1 LENKHF
7 FEDGLLISPDL
18 NPSYA
23 LFCEES
29 NSRLLLLEHIQE
41 ARERHSLAIL
51 TPEQITT
58 LEPLW
63 LLSDYLHQQ
72 CVRFPHWL
80 DDLLV
85 LKALPEKP
93 CQEALIAGEGFFSC
107 EAQACPKEESETL
120 DEAAFLKRLRLYR
133 HWWMVRLIALDIQQR
148 LSLTALTYRLS
159 CLADACVNA
168 SLKWT
173 EQHYLSL
180 YGQALD
186 SKGLPQS
193 MIVIGM
199 GKLGGYELNLSSDI
213 DLIFAFREHGDT
225 QGGKKSLSHQ
235 EYFTKLGQKLI
246 QHLDQVTANGFVFRV
261 DMRLRPFGQSGALVL
276 NMDSLENYY
285 QDQGRDWE
293 RYAMI
298 KARVMSGSE
307 LDIRE
312 FEALR
317 KPFVYRKYLD
327 FGAIGAL
334 RDLKQMIAK
343 EVRRK
348 GIEHNIKLG
357 EGGIREVEFI
367 AQALQILHG
376 GRDQGLQTP
385 SLLKVLPYLAQQ
397 DYLSVDEVETLQDA
411 YLLLRRTEHA
421 LQAVNDEQTQL
432 LPKDDTAR
440 LRIALLVGFPSWQAL
455 DERLWEMRKKVHACF
470 VALIDDGEE
479 SSKEVKHQETWRLL
493 IKHSEDR
500 EAILDAIEQIAWQD
514 QEVVITR
521 ITQLLSSRTVVF
533 MQPIGHERLAVF
545 LAAFMSQLSDEVN
558 PDLVLE
564 RVFPILE
571 AVLRRTAYLV
581 LLCENQTALTHLI
594 RLCRESVWF
603 TQEIST
609 TPALLDELLDAN
621 TLFSPPD
628 KTMLVEEL
636 QQVLLRLPEEDEEA
650 QMDALRRFRRSII
663 LRIAACDITEILP
676 VMKVSDHL
684 TWLAE
689 VLLEQVLQQSWYGLT
704 KKHGFPVS
712 QGEAAHSPQL
722 AIIGYGKSGGWELGY
737 DSDLDLVFI
746 HGAQSTGSTNGER
759 SVDNLTF
766 YTRLG
771 QRLIHMIT
779 SFTAAGRLYE
789 VDMRLRPSGNS
800 GLLVSTLDA
809 FREYQQK
816 EAWVW
821 EHQALTRSRGLAG
834 DATLLGQF
842 EDCRKAVIASSR
854 DRKEL
859 KSEVIKMREKMRAHL
874 DTGGKEKGFDL
885 KQGAG
890 GIIDIEFM
898 VQYLVL
904 AWSNKHPELM
914 RFSDNIRQLEA
925 AISVGLLD
933 ADKAEKMIDTYKLYR
948 ARTHR
953 LTLQQQGRVVQD
965 DTFVSNQSLMSQ
977 YWDAFVTDDT
987 I

>member
-1 LENKHF
+1 VTPPH
-7 FEDGLLISPDL
+7 L
-18 NPSYA
+18 NPNYA
-23 LFCEES
+23 IFCEQS
-29 NSRLLLLEHIQE
+29 SSRALLLEHVQD
-41 ARERHSLAIL
+41 ARERHGLDSLNQ
-51 TPEQITT
+51 EQIDI

-63 LLSDYLHQQ
+63 ILSDYLHQQ
-72 CVRFPHWL
+72 FTRFPHWL
-80 DDLLV
+80 DDLLA
-85 LKALPEKP
+85 LKKLPEKP
-93 CQEALIAGEGFFSC
+93 SKEALMAGEAFFSC
-107 EAQACPKEESETL
+107 EASACQTESLEPL
-120 DEAAFLKRLRLYR
+120 DEAGFIKRLRLYR
-133 HWWMVRLIALDIQQR
+133 QWWMVRLIALDIQQR
-148 LSLTALTYRLS
+148 LSLTELTSRLS
-159 CLADACVNA
+159 ALADACVNA
-168 SLKWT
+168 SLQWT
-173 EQHYLSL
+173 TQHYLAL

-186 SKGLPQS
+186 SKGLPQL

-199 GKLGGYELNLSSDI
+199 GKLGGNELNLSSDI

-246 QHLDQVTANGFVFRV
+246 QHLDQVNADGFVFRV

-298 KARVMSGSE
+298 KARVMSGNA
-307 LDIRE
+307 LDVRE

-385 SLLKVLPYLAQQ
+385 ALLKVLPYLAQQ
-397 DYLSVDEVETLQDA
+397 DYLPVEEMDQLREA

-432 LPKDDTAR
+432 LPEDDRAR
-440 LRIALLVGFPSWQAL
+440 TRIALIVGFPSWEAL
-455 DERLWEMRKKVHACF
+455 DKRLWEVRKNVHRSF
-470 VALIDDGEE
+470 VALIDDGHE
-479 SSKEVKHQETWRLL
+479 STEEVKNQETWRLL
-493 IKHSEDR
+493 IKHPEDR
-500 EAILDAIEQIAWQD
+500 EAIQDAIELISWQD
-514 QEVVITR
+514 QEASISR
-521 ITQLLSSRTVVF
+521 ISQLLSSRTVVF

-545 LAAFMSQLSDEVN
+545 LAALISKLTDEAN

-603 TQEIST
+603 TEAIST

-628 KTMLVEEL
+628 KTMLAEEL
-636 QQVLLRLPEEDEEA
+636 QQILLRLPEDDEEA
-650 QMDALRRFRRSII
+650 QMDAMRRFRRSII

-689 VLLEQVLQQSWYGLT
+689 VLLDQVLQQSWQYLT

-712 QGEAAHSPQL
+712 QGEVAFTPQL

-746 HGAQSTGSTNGER
+746 HDAQANGSTDGDR
-759 SVDNLTF
+759 SIDNLTF

-800 GLLVSTLDA
+800 GLLVSSLEA
-809 FREYQQK
+809 FKDYQQK

-834 DATLLGQF
+834 EPNLLAKF
-842 EDCRKAVIASSR
+842 EECRKEIIASAR
-854 DRKEL
+854 DRNEL
-859 KSEVIKMREKMRAHL
+859 KAEVIKMREKMRAHL
-874 DTGGKEKGFDL
+874 DTGGKEQGFDL

-898 VQYLVL
+898 VQYMVL
-904 AWSNKHPELM
+904 AWSCKYPELM
-914 RFSDNIRQLEA
+914 RFSDNVRQLEA
-925 AISVGLLD
+925 AALVGLIG
-933 ADKAEKMIDTYKLYR
+933 AEQAEKMTDTYTLYR
-948 ARTHR
+948 SLTHR
-953 LTLQQQGRVVQD
+953 LSLQQQGRVVQKD
-965 DTFVSNQSLMSQ
+965 MLVDNQNLVSQ
-977 YWDAFVTDDT
+977 YWDSFVNDDK

>member
-1 LENKHF
+1 MTPPN
-7 FEDGLLISPDL
+7 L
-18 NPSYA
+18 NPSYT
-23 LFCEES
+23 LFCEQS
-29 NSRLLLLEHIQE
+29 KQRSLLLEQVQE
-41 ARERHSLAIL
+41 ARQRQSLDRL
-51 TPEQITT
+51 HNNQITQ

-63 LLSDYLHQQ
+63 VLSDYLHHQFI
-72 CVRFPHWL
+72 RFPHWL
-80 DDLLV
+80 DDVLV
-85 LKALPEKP
+85 LDSLPERPSK
-93 CQEALIAGEGFFSC
+93 EALMSGEAFFSH
-107 EAQACPKEESETL
+107 ESAACQHIPQEHM
-120 DEAAFLKRLRLYR
+120 DEASFVKRLRLYR
-133 HWWMVRLIALDIQQR
+133 QWWMVRLIALDIQQR
-148 LSLTALTYRLS
+148 LSLTELTHRLS
-159 CLADACVNA
+159 GLADACVNA
-168 SLKWT
+168 SLGWS
-173 EQHYLSL
+173 EQQYLSL

-186 SKGLPQS
+186 CNGLPQS

-199 GKLGGYELNLSSDI
+199 GKLGGNELNLSSDI
-213 DLIFAFREHGDT
+213 DLIFAFRDHGDT
-225 QGGKKSLSHQ
+225 QGGKKSLSNQ

-246 QHLDQVTANGFVFRV
+246 QHLDQVTADGFVFRV

-298 KARVMSGSE
+298 KARVMSGNA
-307 LDIRE
+307 LDVRE

-348 GIEHNIKLG
+348 DIEHNIKLG

-385 SLLKVLPYLAQQ
+385 ALLKVLPYLVKQ
-397 DYLSVDEVETLQDA
+397 DYLSAEKVDELREA

-432 LPKDDTAR
+432 LPIDEMSRT
-440 LRIALLVGFPSWQAL
+440 RIALMVGFASWQEL
-455 DERLWEMRKKVHACF
+455 DTRLWEVRKNVHRSF

-479 SSKEVKHQETWRLL
+479 SNEEVDSQKTWRLL
-493 IKHSEDR
+493 IKQPEDR
-500 EAILDAIEQIAWQD
+500 EAILDAIELIAWQD
-514 QEVVITR
+514 KEASITR
-521 ITQLLSSRTVVF
+521 ITQLLSSRNVVF
-533 MQPIGHERLAVF
+533 MQPIGQERLAVF
-545 LAAFMSQLSDEVN
+545 LAALMFKLTEEAN

-581 LLCENQTALTHLI
+581 LLCENHTALMHLI

-603 TQEIST
+603 TEAIST

-628 KTMLVEEL
+628 KGMLVEEL
-636 QQVLLRLPEEDEEA
+636 QQMLLRLPEEDEEA
-650 QMDALRRFRRSII
+650 QMDAMRRFRRSII

-689 VLLEQVLQQSWYGLT
+689 VLLEQVLQQSWHYLT

-712 QGEAAHSPQL
+712 QGEAAHTPQL

-746 HGAQSTGSTNGER
+746 HDAQASGSTDGNR
-759 SVDNLTF
+759 SIDNLTF

-779 SFTAAGRLYE
+779 SFTAVGRLYE

-800 GLLVSTLDA
+800 GLLVSSLDA
-809 FREYQQK
+809 FKDYQQK

-821 EHQALTRSRGLAG
+821 EHQALTRARGLAG
-834 DATLLGQF
+834 ESNLLVKF
-842 EDCRKAVIASSR
+842 EDCRKEILASVR
-854 DRKEL
+854 DRKVL
-859 KSEVIKMREKMRAHL
+859 KAEVIKMREKMRAHL

-898 VQYLVL
+898 VQYFVL
-904 AWSNKHPELM
+904 AWSYKYPELM
-914 RFSDNIRQLEA
+914 RFSDNVRQLEA
-925 AISVGLLD
+925 VASVGLLD
-933 ADKAEKMIDTYKLYR
+933 ANQAEKMIDNYTLYR
-948 ARTHR
+948 SRTHR
-953 LTLQQQGRVVQD
+953 LSLQQQGRVIQD
-965 DTFVSNQSLMSQ
+965 DALVDSQILVSQ
-977 YWDAFVTDDT
+977 YWDRFVMTDDIKT
-987 I
+987 

>member
-1 LENKHF
+1 MFIPSE
-7 FEDGLLISPDL
+7 
-18 NPSYA
+18 NPSYDVY
-23 LFCEES
+23 CESIE
-29 NSRLLLLEHIQE
+29 NRVLLLEQLQD
-41 ARERHSLAIL
+41 ARARCCLEGLDQ
-51 TPEQITT
+51 TQIAT

-63 LLSDYLHQQ
+63 LLSDYLHTMFM
-72 CVRFPHWL
+72 RHPAWL
-80 DDLLV
+80 DDV
-85 LKALPEKP
+85 LSLSSLSISPTIDALM
-93 CQEALIAGEGFFSC
+93 AGEAFFL
-107 EAQACPKEESETL
+107 QESPVEDAGQLFNL
-120 DEAAFLKRLRLYR
+120 DEPQFLQRLRLYR
-133 HWWMVRLIALDIQQR
+133 QWWMVRLIALDLQQKID
-148 LSLTALTYRLS
+148 LPILTAHLS
-159 CLADACVNA
+159 KLADVCVNA
-168 SLKWT
+168 SLLWS
-173 EQHYLSL
+173 QHKYASL

-186 SKGLPQS
+186 SAGDVQS

-199 GKLGGYELNLSSDI
+199 GKLGGNELNLSSDI

-246 QHLDQVTANGFVFRV
+246 QHLDQVTADGFVFRV

-276 NMDSLENYY
+276 NLDSLENYY

-298 KARVMSGSE
+298 KARVMAGSE
-307 LDIRE
+307 QDVMA

-334 RDLKQMIAK
+334 RDLKRMIAK

-357 EGGIREVEFI
+357 QGGIREVEFI

-376 GRDQGLQTP
+376 GRDQGLQIP
-385 SLLKVLPYLAQQ
+385 ALLEVLPYLAQQ
-397 DYLSVDEVETLQDA
+397 EYLSLQETTQLQQA

-421 LQAVNDEQTQL
+421 LQAIKDEQTQL
-432 LPKDDTAR
+432 LPEDDLAR
-440 LRIALLVGFPSWQAL
+440 LRLAIMVGFQSWQELNDAL
-455 DERLWEMRKKVHACF
+455 WSARHQVHDYFVDLIEDDEET
-470 VALIDDGEE
+470 DQG
-479 SSKEVKHQETWRLL
+479 KEQQETWRILL
-493 IKHSEDR
+493 KVPGDE
-500 EAILDAIEQIAWQD
+500 DAIRDAIANISWQ
-514 QEVVITR
+514 QEELVVQR
-521 ITQLLSSRTVVF
+521 ISQLLSSRTLVF
-533 MQPIGHERLAVF
+533 MQPIGQERLALF
-545 LAAFMSQLSDEVN
+545 LAAFMSQLEEEDN

-594 RLCRESVWF
+594 RLCRESAWF
-603 TQEIST
+603 TEAIST

-628 KTMLVEEL
+628 KAMLEDEL
-636 QQVLLRLPEEDEEA
+636 KQILLRLPEDDEEA
-650 QMDALRRFRRSII
+650 QMDAMRRFRRSII
-663 LRIAACDITEILP
+663 LRIAACDITGILP

-689 VLLEQVLQQSWYGLT
+689 VLLEQVLKQSWFYLT
-704 KKHGFPVS
+704 KKHGYPVS
-712 QGEAAHSPQL
+712 YGEAFHEPQL

-746 HGAQSTGSTNGER
+746 HDAQGNGSTDGTR
-759 SVDNLTF
+759 SIDNLTF

-800 GLLVSTLDA
+800 GLLVSSLEA
-809 FREYQQK
+809 FKDYQQK

-821 EHQALTRSRGLAG
+821 EHQALTRARGLAG
-834 DATLLGQF
+834 DPALLNRF
-842 EDCRKAVIASSR
+842 EECRKGIIATVR
-854 DRKEL
+854 DRSVL
-859 KSEVIKMREKMRAHL
+859 RAEVIKMREKMRSHL
-874 DTGGKEKGFDL
+874 DTGSKEKGFDL

-898 VQYLVL
+898 VQYFVL
-904 AWSNKHPELM
+904 AWSCQHPELM
-914 RFSDNIRQLEA
+914 TYSDNVRQLEA
-925 AISVGLLD
+925 LSELGLLP
-933 ADKAEKMIDTYKLYR
+933 AEKVAGMIETYTLFR

-953 LTLQQQGRVVQD
+953 QALQKQGRVVQAED
-965 DTFVSNQSLMSQ
+965 LQKNQSLINELWES
-977 YWDAFVTDDT
+977 FVRNELL
-987 I
+987 

>member
-1 LENKHF
+1 MTP
-7 FEDGLLISPDL
+7 PDL

-23 LFCEES
+23 SFCEQS
-29 NSRLLLLEHIQE
+29 GSRSLLLEHIQE
-41 ARERHSLAIL
+41 ARERHRLAIL
-51 TPEQITT
+51 SDEKVTI

-63 LLSDYLHQQ
+63 ILSDYLHQQ
-72 CVRFPHWL
+72 FVRFPHWL
-80 DDLLV
+80 DDLL
-85 LKALPEKP
+85 LLEHLPEKP
-93 CQEALIAGEGFFSC
+93 SQEALIAGEDFFSC
-107 EAQACPKEESETL
+107 DAKDCPQETSL
-120 DEAAFLKRLRLYR
+120 AFDETAFTKRLRLYR
-133 HWWMVRLIALDIQQR
+133 QWWMVRLIALDIQQR
-148 LSLTALTYRLS
+148 LPLTELTKRLS
-159 CLADACVNA
+159 GLADACVNA
-168 SLKWT
+168 SLRWS
-173 EQHYLSL
+173 EQHYLNL

-186 SKGLPQS
+186 SQGMPQS

-199 GKLGGYELNLSSDI
+199 GKLGGNELNLSSDI

-246 QHLDQVTANGFVFRV
+246 QHLDQVTADGFVFRV

-307 LDIRE
+307 VDIRE

-376 GRDQGLQTP
+376 GRDQSLQTP
-385 SLLKVLPYLAQQ
+385 ALLKVLPYLAQQ
-397 DYLSVDEVETLQDA
+397 DYLSFDEVAELRDA

-432 LPKDDTAR
+432 LPEDDSAR
-440 LRIALLVGFPSWQAL
+440 QRIALIVGFASWEEL
-455 DERLWEMRKKVHACF
+455 NSRLWEVRKNVHRHF
-470 VALIDDGEE
+470 ISLIDDGEE
-479 SSKEVKHQETWRLL
+479 SSEEVKNQETWRLL
-493 IKHSEDR
+493 IKHPED
-500 EAILDAIEQIAWQD
+500 ENAIIDAIESIVWQD
-514 QEVVITR
+514 QKAAVTR
-521 ITQLLSSRTVVF
+521 IIQLLSSRTVVF

-545 LAAFMSQLSDEVN
+545 LAAFMSKLTAESN

-581 LLCENQTALTHLI
+581 LLCENQTAMTHLI

-603 TQEIST
+603 TEAIST

-628 KTMLVEEL
+628 KTMLKEEL
-636 QQVLLRLPEEDEEA
+636 QQILLRLPEDDEEA
-650 QMDALRRFRRSII
+650 QMDAMRRFRRSII

-676 VMKVSDHL
+676 IMKVSDHL

-689 VLLEQVLQQSWYGLT
+689 VLLDQVLRQSWFYLT

-712 QGEAAHSPQL
+712 QGEAAHTPQL

-746 HGAQSTGSTNGER
+746 HGAQSTGSTDGDR
-759 SVDNLTF
+759 SIDNLTF

-809 FREYQQK
+809 FRDYQQK

-821 EHQALTRSRGLAG
+821 EHQALTRARGLAG
-834 DATLLGQF
+834 EPSLLAQF
-842 EDCRKAVIASSR
+842 EECRKAIISSVR
-854 DRKEL
+854 DQNDL
-859 KSEVIKMREKMRAHL
+859 KAEVIKMREKMRTHL

-904 AWSNKHPELM
+904 AWSHKYPELM
-914 RFSDNIRQLEA
+914 RFSDNVRQLEA
-925 AISVGLLD
+925 AALVGLLEKE
-933 ADKAEKMIDTYKLYR
+933 KAEKMIETYTLYR
-948 ARTHR
+948 ARAHR
-953 LTLQQQGRVVQD
+953 LNLQQQGRVIQD
-965 DTFVSNQSLMSQ
+965 DTFVKNQNLMSQ
-977 YWDAFVTDDT
+977 YWQEF
-987 I
+987 IFNSNI

>member
-1 LENKHF
+1 LTPPN
-7 FEDGLLISPDL
+7 L
-18 NPSYA
+18 NPNYT
-23 LFCEES
+23 LFCEQS
-29 NSRLLLLEHIQE
+29 KQRSLLLEQVQE
-41 ARERHSLAIL
+41 ARQRQSLDRL
-51 TPEQITT
+51 HKDQIAQ

-63 LLSDYLHQQ
+63 VLSDYLHHQFM
-72 CVRFPHWL
+72 RFPHWL
-80 DDLLV
+80 DNVLV
-85 LKALPEKP
+85 LDSLPERPSK
-93 CQEALIAGEGFFSC
+93 EALMSGEVLFSY
-107 EAQACPKEESETL
+107 ESAACPNIPQEHM
-120 DEAAFLKRLRLYR
+120 DEASFVKRLRLYR
-133 HWWMVRLIALDIQQR
+133 QWWMVRLIALDIQQR
-148 LSLTALTYRLS
+148 LSLTELTHRLS
-159 CLADACVNA
+159 GLADACVNA
-168 SLKWT
+168 SLGWS
-173 EQHYLSL
+173 EQQYLSL

-186 SKGLPQS
+186 CNGLPQS

-199 GKLGGYELNLSSDI
+199 GKLGGNELNLSSDI
-213 DLIFAFREHGDT
+213 DLIFAFRDHGDT
-225 QGGKKSLSHQ
+225 QGGKKSLSNQ

-246 QHLDQVTANGFVFRV
+246 QHLDQVTADGFVFRV

-298 KARVMSGSE
+298 KARVMSGNA

-348 GIEHNIKLG
+348 DIEHNIKLG

-385 SLLKVLPYLAQQ
+385 ALLKVLPYLVKQ
-397 DYLSVDEVETLQDA
+397 DYLSAQEVDELREA

-432 LPKDDTAR
+432 LPKDEMSRT
-440 LRIALLVGFPSWQAL
+440 RIALMVGFASWQEL
-455 DERLWEMRKKVHACF
+455 DTRLWEVRKNVHRSF

-479 SSKEVKHQETWRLL
+479 SSEEVDSQKTWRLL
-493 IKHSEDR
+493 IKRPEDK
-500 EAILDAIEQIAWQD
+500 EAILDAIELIAWQNK
-514 QEVVITR
+514 EASVTR
-521 ITQLLSSRTVVF
+521 ITQLLSSRNVVF
-533 MQPIGHERLAVF
+533 MQPIGQERLAVF
-545 LAAFMSQLSDEVN
+545 LAALVFKLTEEAN

-581 LLCENQTALTHLI
+581 LLCENHTALMHLI

-603 TQEIST
+603 TEAIST

-628 KTMLVEEL
+628 KVMLVVEL
-636 QQVLLRLPEEDEEA
+636 QQMLLRLPEDDEEA
-650 QMDALRRFRRSII
+650 QMDAMRRFRRSII

-689 VLLEQVLQQSWYGLT
+689 VLLEQVLQQSWYYLT

-712 QGEAAHSPQL
+712 QGEAAQTPQL

-746 HGAQSTGSTNGER
+746 HDAQASGSTDGNR
-759 SVDNLTF
+759 SIDNLTF

-779 SFTAAGRLYE
+779 SFTAVGRLYE

-800 GLLVSTLDA
+800 GLLVSSLDS
-809 FREYQQK
+809 FKDYQQK

-821 EHQALTRSRGLAG
+821 EHQALTRARGLAG
-834 DATLLGQF
+834 EPNLLSKF
-842 EDCRKAVIASSR
+842 EDCRKAILALVR
-854 DRKEL
+854 DRKVL
-859 KSEVIKMREKMRAHL
+859 KAEVIKMREKMRAHL

-898 VQYLVL
+898 VQYFVL
-904 AWSNKHPELM
+904 AWSYKYPDLM
-914 RFSDNIRQLEA
+914 RFSDNVRQLEA
-925 AISVGLLD
+925 VAFVGLLD
-933 ADKAEKMIDTYKLYR
+933 ADQAEKMIDNYTLYR
-948 ARTHR
+948 SRTHR
-953 LTLQQQGRVVQD
+953 LSLQQQGRVIQD
-965 DTFVSNQSLMSQ
+965 NALVDSQILVSQ
-977 YWDAFVTDDT
+977 YWDRFVMTDD
-987 I
+987 IKM

>member
-1 LENKHF
+1 MTPPN
-7 FEDGLLISPDL
+7 L
-18 NPSYA
+18 NPSYT
-23 LFCEES
+23 LFCEQS
-29 NSRLLLLEHIQE
+29 KQRSLLLEQVQE
-41 ARERHSLAIL
+41 ARQRESLDRL
-51 TPEQITT
+51 HNNQIAQ

-63 LLSDYLHQQ
+63 VLSDYLHHQFI
-72 CVRFPHWL
+72 RFPHWL
-80 DDLLV
+80 DDVLV
-85 LKALPEKP
+85 LDSLPERPSK
-93 CQEALIAGEGFFSC
+93 EALMSGEAFFSH
-107 EAQACPKEESETL
+107 ESAACQHIPQEHM
-120 DEAAFLKRLRLYR
+120 DEASFVKRLRLYR
-133 HWWMVRLIALDIQQR
+133 QWWMVRLIALDIQQR
-148 LSLTALTYRLS
+148 LSLTELTHRLS
-159 CLADACVNA
+159 GLADACVNA
-168 SLKWT
+168 SLGWS
-173 EQHYLSL
+173 EQQYLSL

-186 SKGLPQS
+186 CNGLPQS

-199 GKLGGYELNLSSDI
+199 GKLGGNELNLSSDI
-213 DLIFAFREHGDT
+213 DLIFAFRDHGDT
-225 QGGKKSLSHQ
+225 QGGKKSLSNQ

-246 QHLDQVTANGFVFRV
+246 QHLDQVTADGFVFRV

-298 KARVMSGSE
+298 KARVMSGNA
-307 LDIRE
+307 LDVRE

-348 GIEHNIKLG
+348 DIEHNIKLG

-385 SLLKVLPYLAQQ
+385 ALLKVLPYLVKQ
-397 DYLSVDEVETLQDA
+397 DYLSAQKVDELREA

-432 LPKDDTAR
+432 LPKDEMSRT
-440 LRIALLVGFPSWQAL
+440 RIALMVGFASWQEL
-455 DERLWEMRKKVHACF
+455 DTRLWEVRKNVHRSF

-479 SSKEVKHQETWRLL
+479 SNEEVDSQKTWRLL
-493 IKHSEDR
+493 IKKPEDR
-500 EAILDAIEQIAWQD
+500 EAILDAIELIAWQD
-514 QEVVITR
+514 KEASITR
-521 ITQLLSSRTVVF
+521 ITQLLSSRNVVF
-533 MQPIGHERLAVF
+533 MQPIGQERLAVF
-545 LAAFMSQLSDEVN
+545 LAALMFKLTEEAN

-581 LLCENQTALTHLI
+581 LLCENHTALMHLI

-603 TQEIST
+603 TEAIST

-628 KTMLVEEL
+628 KGMLVEEL
-636 QQVLLRLPEEDEEA
+636 QQMLLRLPEDDEEA
-650 QMDALRRFRRSII
+650 QMDAMRRFRRSII

-689 VLLEQVLQQSWYGLT
+689 VLLEQVLQQSWHYLT

-712 QGEAAHSPQL
+712 QGEAAQTPQL

-746 HGAQSTGSTNGER
+746 HDAQASGSTDGNR
-759 SVDNLTF
+759 SIDNLTF

-779 SFTAAGRLYE
+779 SFTAVGRLYE

-800 GLLVSTLDA
+800 GLLVSSLDA
-809 FREYQQK
+809 FKDYQQK

-821 EHQALTRSRGLAG
+821 EHQALTRARGLAG
-834 DATLLGQF
+834 ESNLLVKF
-842 EDCRKAVIASSR
+842 EDCRKEILASVR
-854 DRKEL
+854 DRKVL
-859 KSEVIKMREKMRAHL
+859 KAEVIKMREKMRAHL

-898 VQYLVL
+898 VQYFVL
-904 AWSNKHPELM
+904 AWSYKYPELM
-914 RFSDNIRQLEA
+914 RFSDNVRQLEA
-925 AISVGLLD
+925 VAFVGLLD
-933 ADKAEKMIDTYKLYR
+933 ADQAEKMIDNYTLYR
-948 ARTHR
+948 SRTHR
-953 LTLQQQGRVVQD
+953 LSLQQQGRVIQD
-965 DTFVSNQSLMSQ
+965 DALVDSQILVSQ
-977 YWDAFVTDDT
+977 YWDRFVMTDDIKT
-987 I
+987 

>member
-1 LENKHF
+1 MTPPN
-7 FEDGLLISPDL
+7 L
-18 NPSYA
+18 NPSYT
-23 LFCEES
+23 LFCEQS
-29 NSRLLLLEHIQE
+29 KQRSLLLEQVQE
-41 ARERHSLAIL
+41 ARQRESLDRL
-51 TPEQITT
+51 HNNQITQ

-63 LLSDYLHQQ
+63 VLSDYLHHQFI
-72 CVRFPHWL
+72 RFPHWL
-80 DDLLV
+80 DDVLV
-85 LKALPEKP
+85 LDSLPERPSK
-93 CQEALIAGEGFFSC
+93 EALMSGEAFFSH
-107 EAQACPKEESETL
+107 ESAACQHIPQEHM
-120 DEAAFLKRLRLYR
+120 DEASFVKRLRLYR
-133 HWWMVRLIALDIQQR
+133 QWWMVRLIALDIQQR
-148 LSLTALTYRLS
+148 LSLTELTHRLS
-159 CLADACVNA
+159 GLADACVNA
-168 SLKWT
+168 SLGWS
-173 EQHYLSL
+173 EQQYLSL

-186 SKGLPQS
+186 CNGLPQS

-199 GKLGGYELNLSSDI
+199 GKLGGNELNLSSDI
-213 DLIFAFREHGDT
+213 DLIFAFRDHGDT
-225 QGGKKSLSHQ
+225 QGGKKSLSNQ

-246 QHLDQVTANGFVFRV
+246 QHLDQVTADGFVFRV

-298 KARVMSGSE
+298 KARVMSGNA
-307 LDIRE
+307 LDVRE

-348 GIEHNIKLG
+348 DIEHNIKLG

-385 SLLKVLPYLAQQ
+385 ALLKVLPYLVKQ
-397 DYLSVDEVETLQDA
+397 DYLSAEKVDELREA

-432 LPKDDTAR
+432 LPIDEMSRT
-440 LRIALLVGFPSWQAL
+440 RIALMVGFASWQEL
-455 DERLWEMRKKVHACF
+455 DTRLWEVRKNVHRSF

-479 SSKEVKHQETWRLL
+479 SNEEVDSQKTWRLL
-493 IKHSEDR
+493 IKQPEDR
-500 EAILDAIEQIAWQD
+500 EAILDAIELIAWQD
-514 QEVVITR
+514 KEASITR
-521 ITQLLSSRTVVF
+521 ITQLLSSRNVVF
-533 MQPIGHERLAVF
+533 MQPIGQERLAVF
-545 LAAFMSQLSDEVN
+545 LAALMFKLTEEAN

-581 LLCENQTALTHLI
+581 LLCENHTALMHLI

-603 TQEIST
+603 TEAIST

-628 KTMLVEEL
+628 KDMLVEEL
-636 QQVLLRLPEEDEEA
+636 QQMLLRLPEEDEEA
-650 QMDALRRFRRSII
+650 QMDAMRRFRRSII

-689 VLLEQVLQQSWYGLT
+689 VLLEQVLQQSWHYLT

-712 QGEAAHSPQL
+712 QGEAAHTPQL

-746 HGAQSTGSTNGER
+746 HDAQASGSTDGNR
-759 SVDNLTF
+759 SIDNLTF

-779 SFTAAGRLYE
+779 SFTAVGRLYE

-800 GLLVSTLDA
+800 GLLVSSLDA
-809 FREYQQK
+809 FKDYQQK
-816 EAWVW
+816 EAWIW
-821 EHQALTRSRGLAG
+821 EHQALTRARGLAG
-834 DATLLGQF
+834 ESNLLVKF
-842 EDCRKAVIASSR
+842 EDCRKEILASVR
-854 DRKEL
+854 DRKVL
-859 KSEVIKMREKMRAHL
+859 KAEVIKMREKMRAHL

-898 VQYLVL
+898 VQYFVL
-904 AWSNKHPELM
+904 AWSYKYPELM
-914 RFSDNIRQLEA
+914 RFSDNVRQLEA
-925 AISVGLLD
+925 VASVGLLD
-933 ADKAEKMIDTYKLYR
+933 ANQAEKMIDNYTLYR
-948 ARTHR
+948 SRTHR
-953 LTLQQQGRVVQD
+953 LSLQQQGRVIQD
-965 DTFVSNQSLMSQ
+965 DALVDSQILVSQ
-977 YWDAFVTDDT
+977 YWDRFVMTDDIKT
-987 I
+987 

>member
-1 LENKHF
+1 MTPPH
-7 FEDGLLISPDL
+7 L
-18 NPSYA
+18 NPNYA
-23 LFCEES
+23 IFCEQS
-29 NSRLLLLEHIQE
+29 SSRALLLEHVQD
-41 ARERHSLAIL
+41 ARERHSLDL
-51 TPEQITT
+51 LNQEQIDT

-63 LLSDYLHQQ
+63 ILSDYLHQQ
-72 CVRFPHWL
+72 FTRFPHWL
-80 DDLLV
+80 DDLLA
-85 LKALPEKP
+85 LKKLPEKP
-93 CQEALIAGEGFFSC
+93 SKEALMAGEAFFSC
-107 EAQACPKEESETL
+107 EASACQTELLEPL
-120 DEAAFLKRLRLYR
+120 DEASFIKRLRLYR
-133 HWWMVRLIALDIQQR
+133 QWWMVRLIALDIQQR
-148 LSLTALTYRLS
+148 LSLTELTLRLS
-159 CLADACVNA
+159 ALADACVNA
-168 SLKWT
+168 SLQWT
-173 EQHYLSL
+173 TQHYLAL

-186 SKGLPQS
+186 GNGQPLS

-199 GKLGGYELNLSSDI
+199 GKLGGNELNLSSDI

-246 QHLDQVTANGFVFRV
+246 QHLDVVNADGFVFRV
-261 DMRLRPFGQSGALVL
+261 DMRLRPFGQSGTLVL

-298 KARVMSGSE
+298 KARVMSGNA
-307 LDIRE
+307 LDVRE

-385 SLLKVLPYLAQQ
+385 ALLKVLPYLAQQ
-397 DYLSVDEVETLQDA
+397 DYLPVEEMDQLREA

-432 LPKDDTAR
+432 LPEDDRSRT
-440 LRIALLVGFPSWQAL
+440 RIALLVGFPSWEAL
-455 DERLWEMRKKVHACF
+455 DKRLWEVRKNVHSSF
-470 VALIDDGEE
+470 VALIDDGHE
-479 SSKEVKHQETWRLL
+479 STEEVKSQETWRLL
-493 IKHSEDR
+493 IKHPEDR
-500 EAILDAIEQIAWQD
+500 EAIQDAIELISWQD
-514 QEVVITR
+514 QEASISR
-521 ITQLLSSRTVVF
+521 ISQLLSSRTVVF

-545 LAAFMSQLSDEVN
+545 LAALISKLTDEAN

-581 LLCENQTALTHLI
+581 LLCENHTALTHLI

-603 TQEIST
+603 TEAIST

-628 KTMLVEEL
+628 KSMLAEEL
-636 QQVLLRLPEEDEEA
+636 QQILLRLPEDDEEA
-650 QMDALRRFRRSII
+650 QMDAMRRFRRSII

-689 VLLEQVLQQSWYGLT
+689 VLLDQVLQQSWQYLT

-712 QGEAAHSPQL
+712 QGEVAFTPQL

-746 HGAQSTGSTNGER
+746 HDAQANGSTDGNR
-759 SVDNLTF
+759 SIDNLTF

-800 GLLVSTLDA
+800 GLLVSSLDA
-809 FREYQQK
+809 FKDYQQK

-834 DATLLGQF
+834 EPNLLAKF
-842 EDCRKAVIASSR
+842 EDCRKEIIASVR
-854 DRKEL
+854 DRDVL
-859 KSEVIKMREKMRAHL
+859 KAEVIKMREKMRAHL

-904 AWSNKHPELM
+904 AWSCKYPELM
-914 RFSDNIRQLEA
+914 RFSDNVRQLEA
-925 AISVGLLD
+925 AALAGLIG
-933 ADKAEKMIDTYKLYR
+933 AEQAEKMTDTYTLYR
-948 ARTHR
+948 SLTHR
-953 LTLQQQGRVVQD
+953 LSLQQQGRVVQK
-965 DTFVSNQSLMSQ
+965 DTLVDNQNLVSQ
-977 YWDAFVTDDT
+977 YWESFVSDDK

>member
-1 LENKHF
+1 MF
-7 FEDGLLISPDL
+7 IPSD

-23 LFCEES
+23 FYCESLENRS
-29 NSRLLLLEHIQE
+29 LLLEQLQE
-41 ARERHSLAIL
+41 ARSRSGLDGLDPA
-51 TPEQITT
+51 QIAK

-63 LLSDYLHQQ
+63 LLSDFLHKMFM
-72 CVRFPHWL
+72 RYPAWL
-80 DDLLV
+80 DDV
-85 LKALPEKP
+85 LALSSLPIAP
-93 CQEALIAGEGFFSC
+93 TIDALIAGETSFL
-107 EAQACPKEESETL
+107 QKNLVEETGKLSRL
-120 DEAAFLKRLRLYR
+120 DETQFLRALRLYR
-133 HWWMVRLIALDIQQR
+133 QWWMVRLIALDLQQKIA
-148 LSLTALTYRLS
+148 LPVLTAHLS
-159 CLADACVNA
+159 KLADVCVNA
-168 SLKWT
+168 SLLWSQQK
-173 EQHYLSL
+173 YANL
-180 YGQALD
+180 YGQAFD
-186 SKGLPQS
+186 STGKIQS

-199 GKLGGYELNLSSDI
+199 GKLGGNELNLSSDI

-246 QHLDQVTANGFVFRV
+246 QHLDQVTSEGFVFRV

-276 NMDSLENYY
+276 NLDSLENYY

-298 KARVMSGSE
+298 KARVMAGSE
-307 LDIRE
+307 QDVMA

-334 RDLKQMIAK
+334 RDLKRMIAK

-357 EGGIREVEFI
+357 QGGIREVEFI

-385 SLLKVLPYLAQQ
+385 ALLEVLPYLAQQ
-397 DYLSVDEVETLQDA
+397 EYLSQQETTQLQQA

-421 LQAVNDEQTQL
+421 LQAIKDEQTQL
-432 LPKDDTAR
+432 LPEDDSAR
-440 LRIALLVGFPSWQAL
+440 LRLAIMVGFQSWQAL
-455 DERLWEMRKKVHACF
+455 TDALWSARHQVHDYFVDLIEDDEETDQGKEQQEAWRILLKMPE
-470 VALIDDGEE
+470 DGE
-479 SSKEVKHQETWRLL
+479 
-493 IKHSEDR
+493 
-500 EAILDAIEQIAWQD
+500 AIRDAIADISWQQVD
-514 QEVVITR
+514 LVVPR
-521 ITQLLSSRTVVF
+521 ISQLLSSRTLVF
-533 MQPIGHERLAVF
+533 MQPIGQERLALF
-545 LAAFMSQLSDEVN
+545 LAALMSRLEEEDN

-594 RLCRESVWF
+594 RLCRESAWF
-603 TQEIST
+603 TEAIST

-628 KTMLVEEL
+628 KGMLEDEL
-636 QQVLLRLPEEDEEA
+636 KQILLRLPEDDEEA
-650 QMDALRRFRRSII
+650 QMDAMRRFRRSII
-663 LRIAACDITEILP
+663 LRVAACDITGILP

-689 VLLEQVLQQSWYGLT
+689 VLLEQVLKQSWFYLT
-704 KKHGFPVS
+704 KKHGYPVS
-712 QGEAAHSPQL
+712 YGEAFHEPQL

-746 HGAQSTGSTNGER
+746 HDAQSNGSTDGTR
-759 SVDNLTF
+759 SIDNLTF

-800 GLLVSTLDA
+800 GLLVSSLEA
-809 FREYQQK
+809 FKDYQQK

-821 EHQALTRSRGLAG
+821 EHQALTRARGLAG
-834 DATLLGQF
+834 DPALLNRF
-842 EDCRKAVIASSR
+842 EECRKGIIATVR
-854 DRKEL
+854 DRSVL
-859 KSEVIKMREKMRAHL
+859 RAEVIKMREKMRSHL
-874 DTGGKEKGFDL
+874 DTGSKEKGFDL

-898 VQYLVL
+898 VQYFVL
-904 AWSNKHPELM
+904 AWSCQHPELM
-914 RFSDNIRQLEA
+914 AYSDNVRQLEA
-925 AISVGLLD
+925 LSELGLLP
-933 ADKAEKMIDTYKLYR
+933 ADKVAGMIETYTLFR
-948 ARTHR
+948 SRTHR
-953 LTLQQQGRVVQD
+953 QALQKQGRVVQSED
-965 DTFVSNQSLMSQ
+965 LQANQSLINGL
-977 YWDAFVTDDT
+977 WETFVDNEQ

>member
-1 LENKHF
+1 MTPPN
-7 FEDGLLISPDL
+7 L
-18 NPSYA
+18 NPSYT
-23 LFCEES
+23 LFCEQS
-29 NSRLLLLEHIQE
+29 KQRSLLLEQVQE
-41 ARERHSLAIL
+41 ARQRESLDRL
-51 TPEQITT
+51 HNNQIAQ

-63 LLSDYLHQQ
+63 VLSDYLHHQFI
-72 CVRFPHWL
+72 RFPHWL
-80 DDLLV
+80 DDVLV
-85 LKALPEKP
+85 LDSLPERPSK
-93 CQEALIAGEGFFSC
+93 EALMSGEAFFSH
-107 EAQACPKEESETL
+107 ESAACQHIPQEHM
-120 DEAAFLKRLRLYR
+120 DEASFVKRLRLYR
-133 HWWMVRLIALDIQQR
+133 QWWMVRLIALDIQQR
-148 LSLTALTYRLS
+148 LSLTELTHRLS
-159 CLADACVNA
+159 GLADACVNA
-168 SLKWT
+168 SLGWS
-173 EQHYLSL
+173 EQQYLSL

-186 SKGLPQS
+186 CNGLPQS

-199 GKLGGYELNLSSDI
+199 GKLGGNELNLSSDI
-213 DLIFAFREHGDT
+213 DLIFAFRDHGDT
-225 QGGKKSLSHQ
+225 QGGKKSLSNQ

-246 QHLDQVTANGFVFRV
+246 QHLDQVTADGFVFRV

-298 KARVMSGSE
+298 KARVMSGNA
-307 LDIRE
+307 LDVRE

-348 GIEHNIKLG
+348 DIEHNIKLG

-385 SLLKVLPYLAQQ
+385 ALLKVLPYLVKQ
-397 DYLSVDEVETLQDA
+397 DYLSAEKVDELREA

-432 LPKDDTAR
+432 LPIDEMSRT
-440 LRIALLVGFPSWQAL
+440 RIALMVGFASWQEL
-455 DERLWEMRKKVHACF
+455 DTRLWEVRKNVHRSF

-479 SSKEVKHQETWRLL
+479 SNEEVDSQKTWRLL
-493 IKHSEDR
+493 IKQPEDR
-500 EAILDAIEQIAWQD
+500 EAILDAIELIAWQD
-514 QEVVITR
+514 KEASITR
-521 ITQLLSSRTVVF
+521 ITQLLSSRNVVF
-533 MQPIGHERLAVF
+533 MQPIGQERLAVF
-545 LAAFMSQLSDEVN
+545 LAALMFKLTEEAN

-581 LLCENQTALTHLI
+581 LLCENHTALMHLI

-603 TQEIST
+603 TEAIST

-628 KTMLVEEL
+628 KGMLVEEL
-636 QQVLLRLPEEDEEA
+636 QQMLLRLPEEDEEA
-650 QMDALRRFRRSII
+650 QMDAMRRFRRSII

-689 VLLEQVLQQSWYGLT
+689 VLLEQVLQQSWHYLT

-712 QGEAAHSPQL
+712 QGEAAHTPQL

-746 HGAQSTGSTNGER
+746 HDAQASGSTDGNR
-759 SVDNLTF
+759 SIDNLTF

-779 SFTAAGRLYE
+779 SFTAVGRLYE

-800 GLLVSTLDA
+800 GLLVSSLDA
-809 FREYQQK
+809 FKDYQQK

-821 EHQALTRSRGLAG
+821 EHQALTRARGLAG
-834 DATLLGQF
+834 ESNLLVKF
-842 EDCRKAVIASSR
+842 EDCRKEILASVR
-854 DRKEL
+854 DRKVL
-859 KSEVIKMREKMRAHL
+859 KAEVIKMREKMRAHL

-898 VQYLVL
+898 VQYFVL
-904 AWSNKHPELM
+904 AWSYKYPELM
-914 RFSDNIRQLEA
+914 RFSDNVRQLEA
-925 AISVGLLD
+925 VASVGLLD
-933 ADKAEKMIDTYKLYR
+933 ANQAEKMIDNYTLYR
-948 ARTHR
+948 SRTHR
-953 LTLQQQGRVVQD
+953 LSLQQQGRVIQD
-965 DTFVSNQSLMSQ
+965 DALVDSQILVSQ
-977 YWDAFVTDDT
+977 YWDRFVMTDDIKT
-987 I
+987 

>member
-1 LENKHF
+1 MTPPN
-7 FEDGLLISPDL
+7 L
-18 NPSYA
+18 NPSYPD
-23 LFCEES
+23 FCAQS
-29 NSRLLLLEHIQE
+29 TTRFLLLEQVQE
-41 ARERHSLAIL
+41 ARERHSLAEL
-51 TPEQITT
+51 NTEQIAV

-63 LLSDYLHQQ
+63 ILSHYLHQQ
-72 CVRFPHWL
+72 FIRFPHWL
-80 DDLLV
+80 DDVWGLDT
-85 LKALPEKP
+85 LPERPSK
-93 CQEALIAGEGFFSC
+93 EALLAGEVFFSHAASAC
-107 EAQACPKEESETL
+107 LQAPLEAL
-120 DEAAFLKRLRLYR
+120 DEASFIKRLRLYR
-133 HWWMVRLIALDIQQR
+133 QWWMVRLIALDIQQK
-148 LSLTALTYRLS
+148 LSLTALTSRLS
-159 CLADACVNA
+159 GLADACVNA
-168 SLKWT
+168 SLQWS
-173 EQHYLSL
+173 EQHYLGL
-180 YGQALD
+180 YGRALD
-186 SKGLPQS
+186 SEGLPQS

-199 GKLGGYELNLSSDI
+199 GKLGGNELNLSSDI

-246 QHLDQVTANGFVFRV
+246 QHLDQVTADGFVFRV

-298 KARVMSGSE
+298 KARVMSGNA
-307 LDIRE
+307 LDVRE

-385 SLLKVLPYLAQQ
+385 ALLKVLPYLAQH
-397 DYLSVDEVETLQDA
+397 DYLPVEEMDQLREA

-432 LPKDDTAR
+432 LPEDDNAR
-440 LRIALLVGFPSWQAL
+440 LRIALIVGFSSWQAL
-455 DERLWEMRKKVHACF
+455 EERLWQVRKNVHRAF

-479 SSKEVKHQETWRLL
+479 NSEEVKNQDMWRLL
-493 IKHSEDR
+493 IKHPEDTD
-500 EAILDAIEQIAWQD
+500 AILDAIESIAWQD
-514 QEVVITR
+514 QDASVKR
-521 ITQLLSSRTVVF
+521 ISQRLSSRTVVF
-533 MQPIGHERLAVF
+533 MQPIGQERLAIF
-545 LAAFMSQLSDEVN
+545 LAALMAKLEDEAN

-603 TQEIST
+603 TEAIST

-621 TLFSPPD
+621 TLFLPPD
-628 KTMLVEEL
+628 KAMLVEEL
-636 QQVLLRLPEEDEEA
+636 QQILLRLPENDEEA
-650 QMDALRRFRRSII
+650 QMDAMRRFRLSII

-689 VLLEQVLQQSWYGLT
+689 VLLEQVLQQSWQYLT

-712 QGEAAHSPQL
+712 QGEVAYTPQL

-737 DSDLDLVFI
+737 DSDLDLVFV
-746 HGAQSTGSTNGER
+746 HDAQATGSTDGER
-759 SVDNLTF
+759 SLDNLTF

-800 GLLVSTLDA
+800 GLLVSSLES
-809 FREYQQK
+809 FRDYQQK

-834 DATLLGQF
+834 EPTLLARF
-842 EDCRKAVIASSR
+842 EACRKEIIASVR
-854 DRKEL
+854 DRAVL
-859 KSEVIKMREKMRAHL
+859 KAEVIKMREKMRGHL

-904 AWSNKHPELM
+904 AWSYKYPELM
-914 RFSDNIRQLEA
+914 RFSDNVRQLEA
-925 AISVGLLD
+925 AAAVALLD
-933 ADKAEKMIDTYKLYR
+933 ADQAGKMTDTYTLYR
-948 ARTHR
+948 SLTHR
-953 LTLQQQGRVVQD
+953 LSLQQQGRVVQND
-965 DTFVSNQSLMSQ
+965 ALVENQSLISQ
-977 YWDAFVTDDT
+977 YWERFVKDERL
-987 I
+987 

>member
-1 LENKHF
+1 MFIPSE
-7 FEDGLLISPDL
+7 
-18 NPSYA
+18 NPSYDVY
-23 LFCEES
+23 CESIE
-29 NSRLLLLEHIQE
+29 NRALLLEQLQE
-41 ARERHSLAIL
+41 ARARCGLDAL
-51 TPEQITT
+51 DQTQVAR

-63 LLSDYLHQQ
+63 LLSDYLHT
-72 CVRFPHWL
+72 VFMRYPAWL
-80 DDLLV
+80 DDV
-85 LKALPEKP
+85 LSLSSLSISPTIDALM
-93 CQEALIAGEGFFSC
+93 AGEAFFL
-107 EAQACPKEESETL
+107 KENPVEETGPLSDL
-120 DEAAFLKRLRLYR
+120 DESQFLQRLRLYR
-133 HWWMVRLIALDIQQR
+133 QWWMARLIALDLQQKID
-148 LSLTALTYRLS
+148 LPILTAHLS
-159 CLADACVNA
+159 KLADVCVNA
-168 SLKWT
+168 SLLWSQQK
-173 EQHYLSL
+173 YASL

-186 SKGLPQS
+186 SAGDVQS

-199 GKLGGYELNLSSDI
+199 GKLGGNELNLSSDI

-246 QHLDQVTANGFVFRV
+246 QHLDQVTADGFVFRV

-276 NMDSLENYY
+276 NLDSLENYY

-298 KARVMSGSE
+298 KARVMAGSE
-307 LDIRE
+307 QDVMA

-334 RDLKQMIAK
+334 RDLKRMIAK

-357 EGGIREVEFI
+357 QGGIREVEFI

-376 GRDQGLQTP
+376 GRDQGLQIP
-385 SLLKVLPYLAQQ
+385 ALLDVLPYLAQQ
-397 DYLSVDEVETLQDA
+397 EYLSQQETAQLQQA

-421 LQAVNDEQTQL
+421 LQAIKDEQTQL
-432 LPKDDTAR
+432 LPEEDLAR
-440 LRIALLVGFPSWQAL
+440 LRLAIMVGFQSWQDLNDAL
-455 DERLWEMRKKVHACF
+455 WSARHQVHGYFVDLIEDDEET
-470 VALIDDGEE
+470 DQG
-479 SSKEVKHQETWRLL
+479 KEQQETWRILL
-493 IKHSEDR
+493 KVPGDE
-500 EAILDAIEQIAWQD
+500 DAIRDAIADIAWQ
-514 QEVVITR
+514 QEDRVVQR
-521 ITQLLSSRTVVF
+521 ISQLLSSRTLVF
-533 MQPIGHERLAVF
+533 MQPIGQERLALF
-545 LAAFMSQLSDEVN
+545 LAAFMSQLAEEAN

-594 RLCRESVWF
+594 RLCRESAWF
-603 TQEIST
+603 TEAIST

-628 KTMLVEEL
+628 KAMLEDEL
-636 QQVLLRLPEEDEEA
+636 KQILLRLPEEDEEA
-650 QMDALRRFRRSII
+650 QMDAMRRFRRSII
-663 LRIAACDITEILP
+663 LRIAACDITGILP

-689 VLLEQVLQQSWYGLT
+689 VLLEQVLKQSWFYLT
-704 KKHGFPVS
+704 KKHGYPVS
-712 QGEAAHSPQL
+712 YGEAFHEPQL

-746 HGAQSTGSTNGER
+746 HDAQSNGSTDGKR
-759 SVDNLTF
+759 SIDNLTF

-800 GLLVSTLDA
+800 GLLVSSLEA
-809 FREYQQK
+809 FKDYQQK

-821 EHQALTRSRGLAG
+821 EHQALTRARGLAG
-834 DATLLGQF
+834 DPALLNRF
-842 EDCRKAVIASSR
+842 EECRKGIIATVR
-854 DRKEL
+854 DRSVL
-859 KSEVIKMREKMRAHL
+859 RADVIKMREKMRSHL
-874 DTGGKEKGFDL
+874 DTGSKEKGFDL

-898 VQYLVL
+898 VQYFVL
-904 AWSNKHPELM
+904 AWSCQHPELM
-914 RFSDNIRQLEA
+914 TYSDNVRQLQALSEL
-925 AISVGLLD
+925 GLLP
-933 ADKAEKMIDTYKLYR
+933 AEKVAGMIETYTLFR

-953 LTLQQQGRVVQD
+953 QALQKQGRVVQAED
-965 DTFVSNQSLMSQ
+965 LQKNQILINELWESFVRNELL
-977 YWDAFVTDDT
+977 
-987 I
+987 

>member
-1 LENKHF
+1 MF
-7 FEDGLLISPDL
+7 IPSD
-18 NPSYA
+18 NPSYDVY
-23 LFCEES
+23 CESIE
-29 NSRLLLLEHIQE
+29 NRALLLEQLQE
-41 ARERHSLAIL
+41 ARTRCRLDAL
-51 TPEQITT
+51 DQVQIAR

-63 LLSDYLHQQ
+63 LLSDYLHTMFM
-72 CVRFPHWL
+72 RHPAWL
-80 DDLLV
+80 DDV
-85 LKALPEKP
+85 LSLSSLSLPPTIDALM
-93 CQEALIAGEGFFSC
+93 AGEDFFLQES
-107 EAQACPKEESETL
+107 PIEETGQLFDL
-120 DEAAFLKRLRLYR
+120 DEPQFLQRLRLYR
-133 HWWMVRLIALDIQQR
+133 QWWMVRLIALDLQQKID
-148 LSLTALTYRLS
+148 LSVLTAHLS
-159 CLADACVNA
+159 KLADVCVNA
-168 SLKWT
+168 SLLWSQQK
-173 EQHYLSL
+173 YASL

-186 SKGLPQS
+186 SAGDVQS

-199 GKLGGYELNLSSDI
+199 GKLGGNELNLSSDI

-246 QHLDQVTANGFVFRV
+246 QHLDQVTADGFVFRV

-276 NMDSLENYY
+276 NLDSLENYY

-298 KARVMSGSE
+298 KARVMAGSE
-307 LDIRE
+307 QDVMA

-334 RDLKQMIAK
+334 RDLKRMIAK

-357 EGGIREVEFI
+357 QGGIREVEFI

-376 GRDQGLQTP
+376 GRDQGLQIP
-385 SLLKVLPYLAQQ
+385 ALLEVLPYLAQQ
-397 DYLSVDEVETLQDA
+397 EYLSQQETTQLQQA

-421 LQAVNDEQTQL
+421 LQAIKDEQTQL
-432 LPKDDTAR
+432 LPEDDLAR
-440 LRIALLVGFPSWQAL
+440 LRLAIMVGFQSWQAL
-455 DERLWEMRKKVHACF
+455 NDALWSARHQVHDYFVDLIEDDEET
-470 VALIDDGEE
+470 DQG
-479 SSKEVKHQETWRLL
+479 KEQQETWRILL
-493 IKHSEDR
+493 KVPGDE
-500 EAILDAIEQIAWQD
+500 DAIRDAIADISWQ
-514 QEVVITR
+514 QEELVVQR
-521 ITQLLSSRTVVF
+521 ISQLLSSRTLVF
-533 MQPIGHERLAVF
+533 MQPIGQERLALF
-545 LAAFMSQLSDEVN
+545 LAAFMSRLEEEAN

-594 RLCRESVWF
+594 RLCRESAWF
-603 TQEIST
+603 TEAIST

-628 KTMLVEEL
+628 KAMLEDEL
-636 QQVLLRLPEEDEEA
+636 KQILLRLPEDDEEA
-650 QMDALRRFRRSII
+650 QMDAMRRFRRSII
-663 LRIAACDITEILP
+663 LRIAACDITGILP

-689 VLLEQVLQQSWYGLT
+689 VLLEQVLKQSWFYLT
-704 KKHGFPVS
+704 KKHGYPVS
-712 QGEAAHSPQL
+712 YGEAFHEPQL

-746 HGAQSTGSTNGER
+746 HDAQGNGSTDGTR
-759 SVDNLTF
+759 SIDNLTF

-800 GLLVSTLDA
+800 GLLVSSLEA
-809 FREYQQK
+809 FKDYQQK

-821 EHQALTRSRGLAG
+821 EHQALTRARGLAG
-834 DATLLGQF
+834 DPVLLNRF
-842 EDCRKAVIASSR
+842 EECRKGIIATVR
-854 DRKEL
+854 DRSVL
-859 KSEVIKMREKMRAHL
+859 RAEVIKMREKMRSHL
-874 DTGGKEKGFDL
+874 DTGSKEKGFDL

-898 VQYLVL
+898 VQYFVL
-904 AWSNKHPELM
+904 AWSCQHPELM
-914 RFSDNIRQLEA
+914 TYSDNVRQLEA
-925 AISVGLLD
+925 LSELGLLP
-933 ADKAEKMIDTYKLYR
+933 AEKVAGMIETYTLFR

-953 LTLQQQGRVVQD
+953 QALQKQGRVVQAED
-965 DTFVSNQSLMSQ
+965 LQKNQSLINELWES
-977 YWDAFVTDDT
+977 FVRNELL
-987 I
+987 

>member
-1 LENKHF
+1 MTPPH
-7 FEDGLLISPDL
+7 L
-18 NPSYA
+18 NPNYA
-23 LFCEES
+23 IFCEQS
-29 NSRLLLLEHIQE
+29 LSRSLLLEHVQD
-41 ARERHSLAIL
+41 ARERHGLDALSQ
-51 TPEQITT
+51 EQIDT

-63 LLSDYLHQQ
+63 VLSEYLHQQ
-72 CVRFPHWL
+72 FTRFPHWL
-80 DDLLV
+80 DDLLT
-85 LKALPEKP
+85 LKELPEKP
-93 CQEALIAGEGFFSC
+93 SVEALMAGEAFFSC
-107 EAQACPKEESETL
+107 EASACSTETSEPL
-120 DEAAFLKRLRLYR
+120 DEAGFIKRLRLYR
-133 HWWMVRLIALDIQQR
+133 QWWMVRLIALDIQQQISLTELTSR
-148 LSLTALTYRLS
+148 LSG
-159 CLADACVNA
+159 LADACVNA
-168 SLKWT
+168 SLQWT
-173 EQHYLSL
+173 TQHYLAL

-186 SKGLPQS
+186 SNGQPQS

-199 GKLGGYELNLSSDI
+199 GKLGGNELNLSSDI

-246 QHLDQVTANGFVFRV
+246 QHLDQVSADGFVFRV

-298 KARVMSGSE
+298 KARVMSGNT
-307 LDIRE
+307 LDVRE

-376 GRDQGLQTP
+376 GRDQKLQTP
-385 SLLKVLPYLAQQ
+385 ALLEVLPYLAKQ
-397 DYLSVDEVETLQDA
+397 DYLPTEEVEQLRDA

-432 LPKDDTAR
+432 LPEDERAR
-440 LRIALLVGFPSWQAL
+440 TRIALMVGFPSWEAL
-455 DERLWEMRKKVHACF
+455 DERLWEVRKNVHRSF
-470 VALIDDGEE
+470 VALIDDGHE
-479 SSKEVKHQETWRLL
+479 SSEEVKNQETWRLL
-493 IKHSEDR
+493 IKHPEDK
-500 EAILDAIEQIAWQD
+500 EAIEDAIALIAWQD
-514 QEVVITR
+514 QEAAIMR
-521 ITQLLSSRTVVF
+521 IAQLLSSRTVVY

-545 LAAFMSQLSDEVN
+545 LAALITKLTDEVN

-603 TQEIST
+603 TEAIST

-628 KTMLVEEL
+628 KTMLAEEL
-636 QQVLLRLPEEDEEA
+636 QQILLRLPEEDEEA
-650 QMDALRRFRRSII
+650 QMDAMRRFRRSII

-689 VLLEQVLQQSWYGLT
+689 VLLDQVLQQSWQYLT

-712 QGEAAHSPQL
+712 QGEAAYSPQL

-746 HGAQSTGSTNGER
+746 HDAQATGSTDGER
-759 SVDNLTF
+759 SIDNLTF

-800 GLLVSTLDA
+800 GLLVSSLDA
-809 FREYQQK
+809 FKDYQQK

-834 DATLLGQF
+834 DPNLLAKF
-842 EDCRKAVIASSR
+842 EDCRKEIIASVR
-854 DRKEL
+854 DRNEL
-859 KSEVIKMREKMRAHL
+859 KAEVIKMREKMRAHL
-874 DTGGKEKGFDL
+874 DTGGKDKGFDL

-904 AWSNKHPELM
+904 AWSHQYPELM
-914 RFSDNIRQLEA
+914 RFSDNVRQLEA
-925 AISVGLLD
+925 AASVGLLD
-933 ADKAEKMIDTYKLYR
+933 KDQAEKMTDTYTLYR
-948 ARTHR
+948 SLVHR
-953 LTLQQQGRVVQD
+953 LSLQHQSRVIQNEKL
-965 DTFVSNQSLMSQ
+965 VSNQNMVSQ
-977 YWDAFVTDDT
+977 FWSHFVTDKNV
-987 I
+987 

>member
-1 LENKHF
+1 MFIPSE
-7 FEDGLLISPDL
+7 
-18 NPSYA
+18 NPSYDVY
-23 LFCEES
+23 CESIE
-29 NSRLLLLEHIQE
+29 NRVLLLEQLQE
-41 ARERHSLAIL
+41 ARARCCLEGLDK
-51 TPEQITT
+51 TQIAT

-63 LLSDYLHQQ
+63 LLSDYLHTMFM
-72 CVRFPHWL
+72 RHPAWL
-80 DDLLV
+80 DDV
-85 LKALPEKP
+85 LSLSSLSISPTIDALM
-93 CQEALIAGEGFFSC
+93 AGEAFFL
-107 EAQACPKEESETL
+107 QESPVEDAGQLFNL
-120 DEAAFLKRLRLYR
+120 DEPQFLQRLRLYR
-133 HWWMVRLIALDIQQR
+133 QWWMVRLIALDLQQKID
-148 LSLTALTYRLS
+148 LPVLTAHLS
-159 CLADACVNA
+159 KLADVCVNA
-168 SLKWT
+168 SLLWS
-173 EQHYLSL
+173 QHKYASL

-186 SKGLPQS
+186 SAGDVQS

-199 GKLGGYELNLSSDI
+199 GKLGGNELNLSSDI

-246 QHLDQVTANGFVFRV
+246 QHLDQVTADGFVFRV

-276 NMDSLENYY
+276 NLDSLENYY

-298 KARVMSGSE
+298 KARVMAGSE
-307 LDIRE
+307 QDVMA

-334 RDLKQMIAK
+334 RDLKRMIAK

-357 EGGIREVEFI
+357 QGGIREVEFI

-376 GRDQGLQTP
+376 GRDQGLQIP
-385 SLLKVLPYLAQQ
+385 ALLEVLPYLAQQ
-397 DYLSVDEVETLQDA
+397 EYLSLQETTQLQQA

-421 LQAVNDEQTQL
+421 LQAIKDEQTQL
-432 LPKDDTAR
+432 LPEDDLAR
-440 LRIALLVGFPSWQAL
+440 LRLAIMVGFQSWQELNDAL
-455 DERLWEMRKKVHACF
+455 WSARHQVHDYFVDLIEDDEET
-470 VALIDDGEE
+470 DQG
-479 SSKEVKHQETWRLL
+479 KEQQETWRILL
-493 IKHSEDR
+493 KVPGDE
-500 EAILDAIEQIAWQD
+500 DAIRDAIANISWQQ
-514 QEVVITR
+514 QELVVQR
-521 ITQLLSSRTVVF
+521 ISQLLSSRTLVF
-533 MQPIGHERLAVF
+533 MQPIGQERLALF
-545 LAAFMSQLSDEVN
+545 LAAFMSQLEEEDN

-594 RLCRESVWF
+594 RLCRESAWF
-603 TQEIST
+603 TEAIST

-628 KTMLVEEL
+628 KAMLEDEL
-636 QQVLLRLPEEDEEA
+636 KQILLRLPEDDEEA
-650 QMDALRRFRRSII
+650 QMDAMRRFRRSII
-663 LRIAACDITEILP
+663 LRIAACDITGILP

-689 VLLEQVLQQSWYGLT
+689 VLLEQVLKQSWFYLT
-704 KKHGFPVS
+704 KKHGYPVS
-712 QGEAAHSPQL
+712 YGEAFHEPQL

-746 HGAQSTGSTNGER
+746 HDAQGNGSTDGTR
-759 SVDNLTF
+759 SIDNLTF

-800 GLLVSTLDA
+800 GLLVSSLEA
-809 FREYQQK
+809 FKDYQQK

-821 EHQALTRSRGLAG
+821 EHQALTRARGLAG
-834 DATLLGQF
+834 DPALLNRF
-842 EDCRKAVIASSR
+842 EECRKGIIATVR
-854 DRKEL
+854 DRSVL
-859 KSEVIKMREKMRAHL
+859 RAEVIKMREKMRSHL
-874 DTGGKEKGFDL
+874 DTGSKEKGFDL

-898 VQYLVL
+898 VQYFVL
-904 AWSNKHPELM
+904 AWSCQHPELM
-914 RFSDNIRQLEA
+914 TYSDNVRQLEA
-925 AISVGLLD
+925 LSELGLLP
-933 ADKAEKMIDTYKLYR
+933 AEKVAGMIETYTLFR

-953 LTLQQQGRVVQD
+953 QALQKQGRVVQAED
-965 DTFVSNQSLMSQ
+965 LQKNQSLINELWES
-977 YWDAFVTDDT
+977 FVRNELL
-987 I
+987 

>member
-1 LENKHF
+1 MTTPH
-7 FEDGLLISPDL
+7 L
-18 NPSYA
+18 NPHYA
-23 LFCEES
+23 IFCEQTPARS
-29 NSRLLLLEHIQE
+29 LLLEHIQD
-41 ARERHSLAIL
+41 ARKRQSLEVL
-51 TPEQITT
+51 TAEQIEF

-63 LLSDYLHQQ
+63 VLSDYLHQQ
-72 CVRFPHWL
+72 LVRFPHWL

-85 LKALPEKP
+85 LTHLPELPSKEAMMAGEA
-93 CQEALIAGEGFFSC
+93 CFHKAASICANESQEAL
-107 EAQACPKEESETL
+107 
-120 DEAAFLKRLRLYR
+120 DEAGFIKRLRLYR
-133 HWWMVRLIALDIQQR
+133 QWWMVRLIALDIQQLLPLTELTSR
-148 LSLTALTYRLS
+148 LSG
-159 CLADACVNA
+159 LADACVNA
-168 SLKWT
+168 SLQWT
-173 EQHYLSL
+173 TQHYLSL

-186 SKGLPQS
+186 GQGLPQS

-199 GKLGGYELNLSSDI
+199 GKLGGNELNLSSDI

-246 QHLDQVTANGFVFRV
+246 QHLDQVTADGFVFRV

-298 KARVMSGSE
+298 KARVMAGNT

-385 SLLKVLPYLAQQ
+385 ALLKVLPYLAQQ
-397 DYLSVDEVETLQDA
+397 DYLSEEEEQQLREA

-432 LPKDDTAR
+432 LPDDERAR
-440 LRIALLVGFPSWQAL
+440 TRIALLVGFPTWEAL
-455 DERLWEMRKKVHACF
+455 DERLWEVRRNVHRAF
-470 VALIDDGEE
+470 VALIDDGHE
-479 SSKEVKHQETWRLL
+479 SSDEVKSQESWRLL
-493 IKHSEDR
+493 IKHPEDR
-500 EAILDAIEQIAWQD
+500 DAIQDAIELIEWQD
-514 QEVVITR
+514 QDAIINR
-521 ITQLLSSRTVVF
+521 ISQLLSSRTVVF

-545 LAAFMSQLSDEVN
+545 LAALMATLPDEAN

-603 TQEIST
+603 TQAIST

-621 TLFSPPD
+621 TLFSPPN
-628 KTMLVEEL
+628 KTMLAEEL
-636 QQVLLRLPEEDEEA
+636 QQILLRLPEEDEEA
-650 QMDALRRFRRSII
+650 QMDAMRRFRRSII

-689 VLLEQVLQQSWYGLT
+689 VLLDQVLQQSWQYLT

-712 QGEAAHSPQL
+712 QGEASYTPQL

-746 HGAQSTGSTNGER
+746 HDAQANGSTDGDR
-759 SVDNLTF
+759 SIDNLTF

-779 SFTAAGRLYE
+779 SYTAAGRLYE

-800 GLLVSTLDA
+800 GLLVSSLEA
-809 FREYQQK
+809 FKDYQQK

-834 DATLLGQF
+834 EPNLLAKF
-842 EDCRKAVIASSR
+842 ETCRKDIIASVR
-854 DRKEL
+854 DRQAL
-859 KSEVIKMREKMRAHL
+859 KAEVIKMREKMRDHL

-904 AWSNKHPELM
+904 AWSNQHAELM
-914 RFSDNIRQLEA
+914 RFSDNVRQLEA
-925 AISVGLLD
+925 AAFVGLLD
-933 ADKAEKMIDTYKLYR
+933 AEQAEKMTDTYTLYR
-948 ARTHR
+948 SLAHR
-953 LTLQQQGRVVQD
+953 LSLQQQGRVVQSEALA
-965 DTFVSNQSLMSQ
+965 SNQNLISQ
-977 YWDAFVTDDT
+977 YWERFVSDETL
-987 I
+987 